1 MPRVSEFY
9 GIVIAM
15 FWDDHPPPHFHAIY
29 AGRKVKVSI
38 LDGRVIAG
46 TMAPRELRRIERW
59 RGLHVDELM
68 GNWQKAQKREL
79 LDRIEPL
86 P

>member
-1 MPRVSEFY
+1 
-9 GIVIAM
+9 
-15 FWDDHPPPHFHAIY
+15 
-29 AGRKVKVSI
+29 
-38 LDGRVIAG
+38 VIAG